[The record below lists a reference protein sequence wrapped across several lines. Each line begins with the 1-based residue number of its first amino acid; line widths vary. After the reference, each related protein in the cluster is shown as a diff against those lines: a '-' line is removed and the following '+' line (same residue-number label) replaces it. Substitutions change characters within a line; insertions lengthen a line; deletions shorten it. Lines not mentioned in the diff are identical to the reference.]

1 MPFASQRGLL
11 QVFESRHYT
20 HRGQS
25 LNYNDYSANTSS
37 EYGKRKKSFWG
48 RKKKKKYVY
57 NFIINITTSSVG
69 NACPLLFLNTV
80 SDVVGEITS
89 TVCKGTVFWGK

>member
-1 MPFASQRGLL
+1 MSTERERSLL
-11 QVFESRHYT
+11 GGE
-20 HRGQS
+20 
-25 LNYNDYSANTSS
+25 
-37 EYGKRKKSFWG
+37 
-48 RKKKKKYVY
+48 KKKKYVY

-69 NACPLLFLNTV
+69 IACPLLFLNTV

>member
-1 MPFASQRGLL
+1 MITLQTLL
-11 QVFESRHYT
+11 VSMERE
-20 HRGQS
+20 RS
-25 LNYNDYSANTSS
+25 LFGG
-37 EYGKRKKSFWG
+37 E
-48 RKKKKKYVY
+48 KKKKYVY